1 MGKGQTKV
9 KPRSF
14 DMSRTPPTFDSYLGI
29 PYDYVCPMTTYAV
42 LYEYEVSGLTSN
54 ETKIVL
60 F

>member
-14 DMSRTPPTFDSYLGI
+14 DMSRMLSTFDSYLGI
-29 PYDYVCPMTTYAV
+29 PYDYAYAV
-42 LYEYEVSGLTSN
+42 LYEYEVSGLTSH